1 MDNANENIM
10 NYEMDLNEN
19 EGIVF
24 SSEKMKA
31 IVSMIDNISK
41 TDATVLLMG
50 ETGVG
55 KEVIAKLI
63 HKKSH
68 RRNKRFVVINCA
80 AIPESLIESELF
92 GHEKGAFTGAS
103 YRKIGKFEQG
113 QGGTI
118 FLDEIGELPLKM
130 QVKFLRV
137 LQERQFE
144 RIGSLESID
153 LDVRVIVATNKDLLV
168 ELGKGNFREDLYY
181 RVNTIKIE
189 IPPLRERKEDIVAL
203 SNVFLKEFSTYYDK
217 SLKKI
222 DLETMQLLLN
232 YHWKGNV
239 RELKNVIE
247 RSVILAKKNE
257 EILTIEH
264 LPMEIKM
271 NSSFPK
277 LRNRTEIT
285 LKEYE
290 KLLILYTLY
299 DVEGNKSK
307 AADILGI
314 RRQTLYN
321 KMKEYGIDM

>member
-1 MDNANENIM
+1 MGKTSESPVNIFE
-10 NYEMDLNEN
+10 YHDD
-19 EGIVF
+19 EGVIY
-24 SSEKMKA
+24 SSEKMKS
-31 IVSMIDNISK
+31 IVSMVENIAK
-41 TDATVLLMG
+41 TDATVLITG

-80 AIPESLIESELF
+80 AIPENLIESELF

-118 FLDEIGELPLKM
+118 FIDEIGELPLNM
-130 QVKFLRV
+130 QIKFLRV

-144 RIGSLESID
+144 RVGSTENIN
-153 LDVRVIVATNKDLLV
+153 LDARVIVATNKDLW
-168 ELGKGNFREDLYY
+168 EETKKSNFREDLYY
-181 RVNTIKIE
+181 RINVIKIE
-189 IPPLRERKEDIVAL
+189 IPPLRERKEDIIAL
-203 SNVFLKEFSTYYDK
+203 SNAFLKEFSTYYNK
-217 SLKKI
+217 NLEKI
-222 DLETMQLLLN
+222 DLETVHILLN
-232 YHWKGNV
+232 YPWKGNV

-247 RSVILAKKNE
+247 RSVILAKKND
-257 EILTIEH
+257 EILTIDH
-264 LPMEIKM
+264 IPAEIKM
-271 NSSFPK
+271 NNTYPE

-285 LKEYE
+285 FKEYE
-290 KLLILYTLY
+290 KLLIIYTLM
-299 DVEGNKSK
+299 DVRGNKSK

>member
-1 MDNANENIM
+1 MGKTSESPVNIFE
-10 NYEMDLNEN
+10 YHDD
-19 EGIVF
+19 EGVIY
-24 SSEKMKA
+24 SSEKMKS
-31 IVSMIDNISK
+31 IVSMVENIAK
-41 TDATVLLMG
+41 TDATVLITG

-80 AIPESLIESELF
+80 AIPENLIESELF

-118 FLDEIGELPLKM
+118 FIDEIGELPLNM
-130 QVKFLRV
+130 QIKFLRV

-144 RIGSLESID
+144 RVGSTENIN
-153 LDVRVIVATNKDLLV
+153 LDARVIVATNKDLW
-168 ELGKGNFREDLYY
+168 EETKKGNFREDLYY
-181 RVNTIKIE
+181 RINVIKIE
-189 IPPLRERKEDIVAL
+189 IPPLRERKEDIIAL
-203 SNVFLKEFSTYYDK
+203 SNAFLKEFSTYYNK
-217 SLKKI
+217 NLEKI
-222 DLETMQLLLN
+222 DLETVHILLN
-232 YHWKGNV
+232 YPWKGNV

-247 RSVILAKKNE
+247 RSVILAKKND
-257 EILTIEH
+257 EILTIDH
-264 LPMEIKM
+264 IPAEIKM
-271 NSSFPK
+271 NNTYPE

-290 KLLILYTLY
+290 KLLIIYTLM
-299 DVEGNKSK
+299 DVRGNKSK